1 MVPLRRPRY
10 TVIASIMGIPPS
22 TTLPYY
28 AAVEGCTSVPT
39 QGTRVYAEN
48 RTRSPWLVRDRI
60 EVPCIGTASHT
71 KVYCVW
77 IESVHATV
85 YYFTILCST

>member
-1 MVPLRRPRY
+1 MQY
-10 TVIASIMGIPPS
+10 
-22 TTLPYY
+22 
-28 AAVEGCTSVPT
+28 
-39 QGTRVYAEN
+39 
-48 RTRSPWLVRDRI
+48 RI
-60 EVPCIGTASHT
+60 RVPCIGTASHT